1 MGTKSPAVDAYIEK
15 AQPFAQPILQH
26 LRALVHRAV
35 PEVEEAIKWGMPGFV
50 HGDGLLCGISAF
62 KAHVGFGFHKAAVMK
77 DPKGLFAANGRSGM
91 GHLGKLTS
99 LEDLPSDAVL
109 VSYLKQAAKL
119 NEAGVKVA
127 RMPAAKQKAP
137 AVPADLKKALAGNA
151 AAKKA
156 FAAFTPAQQR
166 DYVAWLEEAKTEA
179 TRAKR
184 VATVVE
190 WSAEGKTRN
199 WKYQKR

>member
-1 MGTKSPAVDAYIEK
+1 MGTKSPQVDAYIEK
-15 AQPFAQPILQH
+15 VRPFAQPILQH

-50 HGDGLLCGISAF
+50 HGDGLLCGMAAF
-62 KAHVGFGFHKAAVMK
+62 KEHVGFGFHKAAVMK
-77 DPKGLFAANGRSGM
+77 DPKGLLTANGRSGM
-91 GHLGKLTS
+91 GHLGRLTS
-99 LEDLPSDAVL
+99 VEDLPSDAVL
-109 VSYLKQAAKL
+109 LSYLKQAAKL

-127 RMPAAKQKAP
+127 RVPVAKQT
-137 AVPADLKKALAGNA
+137 VPADLKKALAGNA

-156 FAAFTPAQQR
+156 FAGFTPAQQR

-179 TRAKR
+179 TRARR

-199 WKYQKR
+199 WKYAKR